1 MYWQT
6 LNRIFGVKSHI
17 KSKKREDNRKV
28 RKRFYWVLDYR
39 DDDVRIPLE
48 HTNFKIVSGFDKPT
62 YIDEEGKTK
71 EYPRN
76 GIADHYNFVT
86 HPKMPLNVVAAR
98 RYPCLCDPCFEKSI
112 IPWDNEK
119 EYADQDR
126 WETAEDC
133 EYSWEYSGL
142 NFWKF
147 LTLMPAKGFDEDEI
161 FDCYSDAL
169 QVIEELMG
177 KGVKAYKHGAVN
189 ADDPRRSPGRIL
201 PS

>member
-1 MYWQT
+1 MESFAVDADGKQVSFARRGGNV
-6 LNRIFGVKSHI
+6 LADPDRIFGVKSHI

-71 EYPRN
+71 EYPKN

-98 RYPCLCDPCFEKSI
+98 RYPCLCDPCFQKSI

-133 EYSWEYSGL
+133 EYSCLGILRLELLEVPYL
-142 NFWKF
+142 
-147 LTLMPAKGFDEDEI
+147 
-161 FDCYSDAL
+161 DAREWL
-169 QVIEELMG
+169 
-177 KGVKAYKHGAVN
+177 
-189 ADDPRRSPGRIL
+189 R
-201 PS
+201 